1 MTTIHLLADRHIPFI
16 DRFFT
21 DPFAIDRYDPDDGPT
36 TDQLA
41 RADAMLIRTVTKVDE
56 AMIRRAPSLNMV
68 CSATAGYDHLNF
80 DLLASHNIQSAWA
93 AGCNAR
99 SVAEYV
105 GSTLIVWAEEH
116 QVDITELSVG
126 IIGEGHAGSAVR
138 KVLKRL
144 GCNCLS
150 HDPPRQE
157 RESDWSGVTADEV
170 LACDILTFHTGLDQY
185 PDHPTRHWL
194 NREKLE
200 ASHARLIFNAAR
212 GGIVDE
218 NALRDHQ
225 KHHPTDLILDVWEEE
240 PRFSPDSA
248 RSAWLATPH
257 IAGYSRQS
265 KFRGTQMSAE
275 IIHRFFGV
283 ESNLPT
289 DLPPE
294 STLPELSCYISSSEL
309 IRAVHPVFP
318 IHENLQK
325 IALESDADKRS
336 SQFLNLR
343 VRYPSPDE
351 WQAMDI
357 PKESMQRFPELAALK
372 E

>member
-1 MTTIHLLADRHIPFI
+1 MTAIHLLADQHIPFV
-16 DRFFT
+16 DLFFPE
-21 DPFAIDRYDPDDGPT
+21 PFTIDRYDPDDGPT

-56 AMIRRAPSLNMV
+56 TMIRRAPSLKLV
-68 CSATAGYDHLNF
+68 CSATAGYDHLDF
-80 DLLASHNIQSAWA
+80 DLLASHNIKPGWA

-105 GSTLIVWAEEH
+105 GSAMIVWAEEH
-116 QVDITELSVG
+116 QVDLTELSVG

-138 KVLKRL
+138 KVLERL
-144 GCNCLS
+144 GCKCIS

-157 RESDWSGVTADEV
+157 RESGWSGATAEEV
-170 LACDILTFHTGLDQY
+170 LACDVLTFHTGLDQY

-194 NREKLE
+194 NRERLE
-200 ASHARLIFNAAR
+200 TCNARLIINAAR

-218 NALRDHQ
+218 NALLDHK
-225 KHHPTDLILDVWEEE
+225 KHHPTDLILDVWEDE
-240 PRFSPDSA
+240 PRFSSGSA

-275 IIHRFFGV
+275 TIHRFFGV
-283 ESNLPT
+283 DSTLPTNLPT
-289 DLPPE
+289 ETGLPDL
-294 STLPELSCYISSSEL
+294 SRYISSSEL
-309 IRAVHPVFP
+309 IRTVHPIFP

-325 IALESDADKRS
+325 IALESDDDKRS

-357 PKESMQRFPELAALK
+357 PNEALQRFPELAALT